1 MFYSYF
7 EGKKGRTM
15 RITQK
20 GQVTI
25 PESIR
30 RSAGL
35 LPGTEVEFIEDKD
48 GVRLIPA
55 NGRRATPR
63 EKRIAEVL
71 DRMRGSAT
79 VRMTTEEIMALT
91 RGK

>member
-1 MFYSYF
+1 
-7 EGKKGRTM
+7 M

-25 PESIR
+25 PEHIR

-35 LPGTEVEFIEDKD
+35 LPGTEVEFVQDRA
-48 GVRLIPA
+48 GVRLQPVA
-55 NGRRATPR
+55 GGKATPR
-63 EKRIAEVL
+63 ERRVAEVL

-91 RGK
+91 RGE